1 MKKFAVLLLAVIM
14 VFTSFGCRFPD
25 ITDYLESIIVT
36 DEPENVP
43 TPTPISSSRE
53 DGRTP
58 APTVEPTAAPTPRPI
73 PAGVPQDISDY
84 AYEAVLKAESIMDE
98 AVAYVNEHRIEG
110 SPNTVPF
117 TGMNLFR
124 NLTHTEM
131 MIYENLLVSA
141 KNFTD
146 YKFSVADEES
156 LGRIRDALL
165 YDHPEL
171 EIYFDV
177 ELIENDG
184 SGESAGRGGNGG
196 GRESGGSGGG
206 RESGGS
212 GGGRESGG
220 SGDRTGTGI
229 SAKAV
234 FFDPDSRYY
243 GPTNDIEALK
253 EKVEAFNTVV
263 DYVVS
268 RIPSD
273 YSAIDK
279 YRVLAIY
286 ISINT
291 QYLMMENEEIP
302 RYTMN
307 AFGSIV
313 NGFSI
318 CQGYT
323 IGFEYLCRAADL
335 FCRRLTN
342 GRTDEN
348 MHYWDIVSIDGDTYL
363 VDVTWSDTSVS
374 YYTDF
379 GWKQWFMFTTD
390 EHHRAS
396 DGTVTTGAAFDKSG
410 WQ

>member
-1 MKKFAVLLLAVIM
+1 MKKIAVLLLAVMM

-36 DEPENVP
+36 DEPVNEP
-43 TPTPISSSRE
+43 TPTPISSSRD

-58 APTVEPTAAPTPRPI
+58 APTVEPTAAPTPRPV
-73 PAGVPQDISDY
+73 PDGVPQDISDY
-84 AYEAVLKAESIMDE
+84 AYEAVIKAERAMNE
-98 AVAYVNEHRIEG
+98 AVDYVNAHRISG
-110 SPNTVPF
+110 SPETEPF
-117 TGMNLFR
+117 TGVNLFR
-124 NLTHTEM
+124 NLSHTET

-146 YKFSVADEES
+146 YSFSVADEDT
-156 LGRIRDALL
+156 LGRIRNALL
-165 YDHPEL
+165 TDHPEL

-177 ELIENDG
+177 EVIDNQGSDG
-184 SGESAGRGGNGG
+184 SAGSSDG
-196 GRESGGSGGG
+196 GRSSGGRDSGGRDSGGSD
-206 RESGGS
+206 
-212 GGGRESGG
+212 
-220 SGDRTGTGI
+220 DRTGSGI
-229 SAKAV
+229 KAKAV

-253 EKVEAFNTVV
+253 DKVEAFNTVV

-273 YSAIDK
+273 FSAIDK

-286 ISINT
+286 ESINT

-313 NGFSI
+313 NGYSI

-323 IGFEYLCRAADL
+323 IGFEYLCRAANLD
-335 FCRRLTN
+335 CRRLTN
-342 GRTDEN
+342 GKTDDN
-348 MHYWDIVSIDGDTYL
+348 MHYWDIVTVEGETYF

-374 YYTDF
+374 YYTDE
-379 GWKQWFMFTTD
+379 GWKVWFMFTSD
-390 EHHRAS
+390 EHHIAS
-396 DGTVTTGAAFDKSG
+396 DGTVTTGIEFDKTG
-410 WQ
+410 W